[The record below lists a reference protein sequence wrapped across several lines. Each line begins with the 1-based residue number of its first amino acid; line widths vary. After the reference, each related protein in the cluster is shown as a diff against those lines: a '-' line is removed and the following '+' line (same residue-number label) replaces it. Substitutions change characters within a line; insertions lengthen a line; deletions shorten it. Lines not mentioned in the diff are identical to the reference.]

1 MKLDFEI
8 QDGMLLVTRDG
19 TKYVAM
25 HDKDNELRWIS
36 GHGWNPIDYADDNG
50 NTRGAPDCD
59 VMAIYGRQ
67 LAYND
72 IFDLNGRELLWER
85 KEEQTTNKKE
95 KTIEELRNECIK
107 DLVSTGMSESD
118 AKCITDAVG
127 GLATLLALFDK
138 H

>member
-19 TKYVAM
+19 TRYVAM
-25 HDKDNELRWIS
+25 HDKYNYLSWIS
-36 GHGWNPIDYADDNG
+36 GHGWIPVGYTDENG
-50 NTRGAPDCD
+50 NAGSKSCD

-67 LAYND
+67 LPYND
-72 IFDLNGRELLWER
+72 IFETDGRELLWKR
-85 KEEQTTNKKE
+85 KEEQTTDKKE
-95 KTIEELRNECIK
+95 KTIEELRYECIK

-127 GLATLLALFDK
+127 GLAALMALFDK

>member
-19 TKYVAM
+19 TRYVAM
-25 HDKDNELRWIS
+25 HDKYNYLSWIS
-36 GHGWNPIDYADDNG
+36 DHGWIPVGYTDENG
-50 NTRGAPDCD
+50 NAGSKSCD

-67 LAYND
+67 LPYND
-72 IFDLNGRELLWER
+72 IFETDGRELLWKR
-85 KEEQTTNKKE
+85 KEEQTTDKKE
-95 KTIEELRNECIK
+95 KTIEELRYECIK

-127 GLATLLALFDK
+127 GLAALMALFDK